1 MKKTVIIGKY
11 EFEIDNPNSVIDE
24 KFECLQNNGRVE
36 IRFLFN
42 FGKDVSPKK
51 IIISHQTQR
60 YGCAY
65 VWSSSSGLKRNLLP
79 DWIGA
84 KIQSRSVVGTP
95 ILSFAGFND
104 ENIITLS
111 LSDAET
117 PSTIS
122 GGYSE
127 QTGGINFKIELF
139 SGVVGVMNSYGV
151 SLIID
156 ERPLPFYECVKQA
169 SADFERKLPV
179 RGIVNSA
186 KQPVYSTWYSNH
198 QDLKREELLAD
209 CKKAKS
215 LGMDTVII
223 DDGWQTDDKSYGYG
237 FCGDYY
243 PSAKK
248 VGEMSSL
255 VGELHSIGMKVML
268 WYSVAFLGEFS
279 EAFPKFKDK
288 TLRYNE
294 KLHCYVLDPRFKEVR
309 EFIADFLCR
318 SAKEWGI
325 DGLKLDFI
333 DSFVLPENLTEREG
347 IDCNTLEEGISKLLD
362 NIKAVFEGIS
372 PDFMVEFR
380 QSYIGPCMRKL
391 ASMFR
396 VNDCPGDMV
405 ANRVGI
411 ADLKFT
417 SGGIPVHSDPIMFPI
432 DAEKEYIG
440 TLFANSMFGVIQF
453 SVSPVKLNTEQLE
466 TVKFWL
472 EFLRENKSTL
482 IDGEFRVCGGVNAYT
497 ECSASGNQNVI
508 IAYFVQNHVVK
519 IDSAQTTVV
528 NASGVKGGF
537 ISAERE
543 RAYKIVDCSGNVIKS
558 GHLNGLKYFD
568 IPVGGMIKING

>member
-1 MKKTVIIGKY
+1 
-11 EFEIDNPNSVIDE
+11 
-24 KFECLQNNGRVE
+24 
-36 IRFLFN
+36 
-42 FGKDVSPKK
+42 
-51 IIISHQTQR
+51 
-60 YGCAY
+60 
-65 VWSSSSGLKRNLLP
+65 
-79 DWIGA
+79 
-84 KIQSRSVVGTP
+84 
-95 ILSFAGFND
+95 
-104 ENIITLS
+104 
-111 LSDAET
+111 
-117 PSTIS
+117 
-122 GGYSE
+122 
-127 QTGGINFKIELF
+127 
-139 SGVVGVMNSYGV
+139 MNSYGV

-347 IDCNTLEEGISKLLD
+347 IDCKTLEEGISKLLD

-417 SGGIPVHSDPIMFPI
+417 SGGIPVHSDPIMFPVN
-432 DAEKEYIG
+432 AEKEYIA

-508 IAYFVQNHVVK
+508 IAYYVQNHVVR

-537 ISAERE
+537 ISVERE
-543 RAYKIVDCSGNVIKS
+543 RDYKIVDCSGSVIKS